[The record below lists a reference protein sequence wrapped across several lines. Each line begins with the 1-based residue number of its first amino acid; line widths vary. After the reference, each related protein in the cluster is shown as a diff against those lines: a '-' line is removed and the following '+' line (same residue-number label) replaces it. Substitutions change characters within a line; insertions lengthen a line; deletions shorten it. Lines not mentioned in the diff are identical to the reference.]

1 MDHSHHDR
9 TYKKS
14 RVQQELEQSVSR
26 KLISSL
32 LLGCLLF
39 CIAIAAVNAL
49 NQNARREDHLE
60 SVASTFHEVYNNT
73 SAFLLD
79 AGHTELFL
87 SELRNDQ
94 DNLRYLISH
103 YNVSALVEIQLI
115 LTDSKGNVRFT
126 TFSEGEMNLHRQ
138 EFNYIAVDN
147 ACHLMRTVYTTVYHF
162 RANSSEYVM
171 IHPLYRDGEY
181 QGAAAVY
188 LNENDWTKLFS
199 QYQYDAILTKS
210 NGDVITCSN
219 SSFLSQKNAN
229 KYLPADAAQY
239 VRVNGNRYLRSS
251 RSLENGTVLAYSFIY
266 SPTNYSYLFVGLLLI
281 VLLGLSWAAMFARI
295 MHAMTEQMVKSVDTL
310 VREIRIIRKEDPDH
324 IIEID
329 TGDEIEEI
337 ARQVNK
343 MVRSI
348 QELSQRNIALAE
360 VNNRMEMQN
369 LQAQINPHFIYN
381 TLDNIRYLIPTD
393 PQRAQQLIGRFIGI
407 LRYSINNTK
416 HNVPVKD
423 DLKYLQDYLVIQ
435 STRFG
440 ANFSYEIDIDDAC
453 MEFIIPKLLLQPLL
467 ENSIKYGF
475 QKKPR
480 IHIRVR
486 GWLGE
491 DALYFTVED
500 NGGGVDETMLEQL
513 RDILR
518 SDEVNI
524 EHNGLQNI
532 NRKGIR
538 YSVPWEECGCSVV
551 GEAENGAV
559 GEEKIAELQPDI
571 VITDITMPVKNGLEM
586 IADTREKFNYIAI
599 ILTGYSEFEY
609 AQQAIRNGVSDY
621 VLKPLDM
628 DEMRTALEKAV
639 RLAGDNQYLQ
649 KREDEAEAVRSRT
662 ALPPLSEDKVTDPL
676 VLRIVAYLKEN
687 YQSKITL
694 ADLQEQFHY
703 SERYINQ
710 KFQKEL
716 GTTVIDYLNRCRIQN
731 ALELIRKGKL
741 PISQI
746 GWECGIGEYKYFNHV
761 FKKYIGCSVREYQNT
776 LK

>member
-1 MDHSHHDR
+1 MDHIHHDR

-14 RVQQELEQSVSR
+14 RFQQELEQSVSR

-39 CIAIAAVNAL
+39 CIAIAVVNAL

-60 SVASTFHEVYNNT
+60 SVASTFHEVYDNT

-87 SELRNDQ
+87 SELRKDQ
-94 DNLRYLISH
+94 DNLRYLISQ

-115 LTDSKGNVRFT
+115 LTDPKGNVRFT

-138 EFNYIAVDN
+138 EFNGIAVDN
-147 ACHLMRTVYTTVYHF
+147 ACHLMRAVYTTVYHF

-199 QYQYDAILTKS
+199 QYQYDAILTKP
-210 NGDVITCSN
+210 NGDVIACSN

-266 SPTNYSYLFVGLLLI
+266 SPTNYSYLLVGLLLI

-416 HNVPVKD
+416 HNVTVKD

-440 ANFSYEIDIDDAC
+440 ANFSYEIDIDDSC

-475 QKKPR
+475 QKKPC

-486 GWLGE
+486 GRLGE

-532 NRKGIR
+532 NRRIWLGYGGDSGLTID
-538 YSVPWEECGCSVV
+538 STE
-551 GEAENGAV
+551 GEGF
-559 GEEKIAELQPDI
+559 
-571 VITDITMPVKNGLEM
+571 TVK
-586 IADTREKFNYIAI
+586 
-599 ILTGYSEFEY
+599 
-609 AQQAIRNGVSDY
+609 
-621 VLKPLDM
+621 LKL
-628 DEMRTALEKAV
+628 
-639 RLAGDNQYLQ
+639 RLG
-649 KREDEAEAVRSRT
+649 
-662 ALPPLSEDKVTDPL
+662 
-676 VLRIVAYLKEN
+676 
-687 YQSKITL
+687 
-694 ADLQEQFHY
+694 
-703 SERYINQ
+703 
-710 KFQKEL
+710 
-716 GTTVIDYLNRCRIQN
+716 GM
-731 ALELIRKGKL
+731 
-741 PISQI
+741 
-746 GWECGIGEYKYFNHV
+746 
-761 FKKYIGCSVREYQNT
+761 
-776 LK
+776 

>member
-1 MDHSHHDR
+1 MDHRHRDR

-14 RVQQELEQSVSR
+14 RFQQELEQSVSR

-39 CIAIAAVNAL
+39 CIAIAVVNAL

-60 SVASTFHEVYNNT
+60 SVASTFHEVYDNT

-87 SELRNDQ
+87 SELRKDQ

-126 TFSEGEMNLHRQ
+126 TFPEGEMNLHRQ
-138 EFNYIAVDN
+138 EFNGIAVDN
-147 ACHLMRTVYTTVYHF
+147 ACHLMRAVYTTVYHF

-199 QYQYDAILTKS
+199 QYQYDAILTKP
-210 NGDVITCSN
+210 NGDVIACSN

-239 VRVNGNRYLRSS
+239 MRVNGNRYLRSS

-281 VLLGLSWAAMFARI
+281 VLLGLSWAAMFVRI

-329 TGDEIEEI
+329 TGDEIDEI

-475 QKKPR
+475 QKKPC

-486 GWLGE
+486 GWLEE

-532 NRKGIR
+532 NRRIWLGYGGDSGLTID
-538 YSVPWEECGCSVV
+538 STE
-551 GEAENGAV
+551 GEGF
-559 GEEKIAELQPDI
+559 
-571 VITDITMPVKNGLEM
+571 TVK
-586 IADTREKFNYIAI
+586 
-599 ILTGYSEFEY
+599 
-609 AQQAIRNGVSDY
+609 
-621 VLKPLDM
+621 LKL
-628 DEMRTALEKAV
+628 
-639 RLAGDNQYLQ
+639 RLG
-649 KREDEAEAVRSRT
+649 
-662 ALPPLSEDKVTDPL
+662 
-676 VLRIVAYLKEN
+676 
-687 YQSKITL
+687 
-694 ADLQEQFHY
+694 
-703 SERYINQ
+703 
-710 KFQKEL
+710 
-716 GTTVIDYLNRCRIQN
+716 GM
-731 ALELIRKGKL
+731 
-741 PISQI
+741 
-746 GWECGIGEYKYFNHV
+746 
-761 FKKYIGCSVREYQNT
+761 
-776 LK
+776 

>member
-14 RVQQELEQSVSR
+14 RFQQELEQSVSR

-39 CIAIAAVNAL
+39 CIAIAVVNAL

-60 SVASTFHEVYNNT
+60 SVTSTFHEVYNNT

-79 AGHTELFL
+79 TGHTELFL
-87 SELRNDQ
+87 SELRKDQ

-115 LTDSKGNVRFT
+115 LTDSEGNVRFT

-138 EFNYIAVDN
+138 EFNCIAVDN
-147 ACHLMRTVYTTVYHF
+147 ACHLMRAVYTTVYHF

-210 NGDVITCSN
+210 NGDVIACSN

-266 SPTNYSYLFVGLLLI
+266 SPTNYSYLLVGLLLI

-310 VREIRIIRKEDPDH
+310 VRQIRIIRKEDPDH

-475 QKKPR
+475 QKKPC

-486 GWLGE
+486 GWLEE

-532 NRKGIR
+532 NRRIWLGYGGDSGLTID
-538 YSVPWEECGCSVV
+538 STE
-551 GEAENGAV
+551 GEGF
-559 GEEKIAELQPDI
+559 
-571 VITDITMPVKNGLEM
+571 TVK
-586 IADTREKFNYIAI
+586 
-599 ILTGYSEFEY
+599 
-609 AQQAIRNGVSDY
+609 
-621 VLKPLDM
+621 LKL
-628 DEMRTALEKAV
+628 
-639 RLAGDNQYLQ
+639 RLG
-649 KREDEAEAVRSRT
+649 
-662 ALPPLSEDKVTDPL
+662 
-676 VLRIVAYLKEN
+676 
-687 YQSKITL
+687 
-694 ADLQEQFHY
+694 
-703 SERYINQ
+703 
-710 KFQKEL
+710 
-716 GTTVIDYLNRCRIQN
+716 GM
-731 ALELIRKGKL
+731 
-741 PISQI
+741 
-746 GWECGIGEYKYFNHV
+746 
-761 FKKYIGCSVREYQNT
+761 
-776 LK
+776 

>member
-1 MDHSHHDR
+1 MDHRHRDR

-14 RVQQELEQSVSR
+14 RFQQELEQSVSR

-39 CIAIAAVNAL
+39 CIAIAVVNAL

-60 SVASTFHEVYNNT
+60 SVASTFHEVYDNT

-87 SELRNDQ
+87 SELRKDQ

-138 EFNYIAVDN
+138 EFNGIAVDN
-147 ACHLMRTVYTTVYHF
+147 ACHLMRAVYTTVYHF

-199 QYQYDAILTKS
+199 QYQYDAILTKP
-210 NGDVITCSN
+210 NGDVIACSN

-239 VRVNGNRYLRSS
+239 MRVNGNRYLRSS

-416 HNVPVKD
+416 HNVTVKD

-475 QKKPR
+475 QKKPC

-486 GWLGE
+486 GWLEE

-532 NRKGIR
+532 NRRIWLGYGGDSGLTID
-538 YSVPWEECGCSVV
+538 STE
-551 GEAENGAV
+551 GEGF
-559 GEEKIAELQPDI
+559 
-571 VITDITMPVKNGLEM
+571 TVK
-586 IADTREKFNYIAI
+586 
-599 ILTGYSEFEY
+599 
-609 AQQAIRNGVSDY
+609 
-621 VLKPLDM
+621 LKL
-628 DEMRTALEKAV
+628 
-639 RLAGDNQYLQ
+639 RLG
-649 KREDEAEAVRSRT
+649 
-662 ALPPLSEDKVTDPL
+662 
-676 VLRIVAYLKEN
+676 
-687 YQSKITL
+687 
-694 ADLQEQFHY
+694 
-703 SERYINQ
+703 
-710 KFQKEL
+710 
-716 GTTVIDYLNRCRIQN
+716 GM
-731 ALELIRKGKL
+731 
-741 PISQI
+741 
-746 GWECGIGEYKYFNHV
+746 
-761 FKKYIGCSVREYQNT
+761 
-776 LK
+776 

>member
-1 MDHSHHDR
+1 M
-9 TYKKS
+9 
-14 RVQQELEQSVSR
+14 
-26 KLISSL
+26 
-32 LLGCLLF
+32 
-39 CIAIAAVNAL
+39 NAL

-60 SVASTFHEVYNNT
+60 SVAATFHEVYNNT

-87 SELRNDQ
+87 SELRNNQ
-94 DNLRYLISH
+94 DNLRYLISQ
-103 YNVSALVEIQLI
+103 YNVSAPVEIQLI
-115 LTDSKGNVRFT
+115 LTDSEGNVRFT

-138 EFNYIAVDN
+138 EFNSIAVDN

-210 NGDVITCSN
+210 NGDVIACS
-219 SSFLSQKNAN
+219 SFSFLSQKNAN

-239 VRVNGNRYLRSS
+239 MRVNGNRYLRSS

-329 TGDEIEEI
+329 TCDEIEEI
-337 ARQVNK
+337 AHQVNK

-513 RDILR
+513 RDTLR

-532 NRKGIR
+532 NRRIWLGYGGDSGLTID
-538 YSVPWEECGCSVV
+538 STE
-551 GEAENGAV
+551 GEGF
-559 GEEKIAELQPDI
+559 
-571 VITDITMPVKNGLEM
+571 TVK
-586 IADTREKFNYIAI
+586 
-599 ILTGYSEFEY
+599 
-609 AQQAIRNGVSDY
+609 
-621 VLKPLDM
+621 LKL
-628 DEMRTALEKAV
+628 
-639 RLAGDNQYLQ
+639 RLG
-649 KREDEAEAVRSRT
+649 
-662 ALPPLSEDKVTDPL
+662 
-676 VLRIVAYLKEN
+676 
-687 YQSKITL
+687 
-694 ADLQEQFHY
+694 
-703 SERYINQ
+703 
-710 KFQKEL
+710 
-716 GTTVIDYLNRCRIQN
+716 GM
-731 ALELIRKGKL
+731 
-741 PISQI
+741 
-746 GWECGIGEYKYFNHV
+746 
-761 FKKYIGCSVREYQNT
+761 
-776 LK
+776 

>member
-1 MDHSHHDR
+1 MDHRHRDR

-14 RVQQELEQSVSR
+14 RFQQELEQSVSR

-39 CIAIAAVNAL
+39 CIAIAVVNAL

-87 SELRNDQ
+87 SELRKDQ

-115 LTDSKGNVRFT
+115 LTDSEGNVRFT
-126 TFSEGEMNLHRQ
+126 TFPEGEMNLHRQ
-138 EFNYIAVDN
+138 EFNGIAVDN
-147 ACHLMRTVYTTVYHF
+147 ACHLMRAVYTTVYHF

-188 LNENDWTKLFS
+188 LNENGWTKLFS

-210 NGDVITCSN
+210 NGDVIACSN

-266 SPTNYSYLFVGLLLI
+266 SPTNYSYLLVGLLLI

-310 VREIRIIRKEDPDH
+310 VREIRVIRKEDPDH

-416 HNVPVKD
+416 HNVTVKD

-475 QKKPR
+475 QKKPC

-491 DALYFTVED
+491 DALYFTGED
-500 NGGGVDETMLEQL
+500 NGGGVDETMLEHL

-532 NRKGIR
+532 NRRIWLGYGGDSGLTID
-538 YSVPWEECGCSVV
+538 STE
-551 GEAENGAV
+551 GEGF
-559 GEEKIAELQPDI
+559 
-571 VITDITMPVKNGLEM
+571 TVK
-586 IADTREKFNYIAI
+586 
-599 ILTGYSEFEY
+599 
-609 AQQAIRNGVSDY
+609 
-621 VLKPLDM
+621 LKL
-628 DEMRTALEKAV
+628 
-639 RLAGDNQYLQ
+639 RLG
-649 KREDEAEAVRSRT
+649 
-662 ALPPLSEDKVTDPL
+662 
-676 VLRIVAYLKEN
+676 
-687 YQSKITL
+687 
-694 ADLQEQFHY
+694 
-703 SERYINQ
+703 
-710 KFQKEL
+710 
-716 GTTVIDYLNRCRIQN
+716 GM
-731 ALELIRKGKL
+731 
-741 PISQI
+741 
-746 GWECGIGEYKYFNHV
+746 
-761 FKKYIGCSVREYQNT
+761 
-776 LK
+776 

>member
-1 MDHSHHDR
+1 MDHSHRDR

-14 RVQQELEQSVSR
+14 RFQQELEQSVSR

-39 CIAIAAVNAL
+39 CIAIAVVNAL

-87 SELRNDQ
+87 SELRKDQ
-94 DNLRYLISH
+94 DSLRYLISQ

-138 EFNYIAVDN
+138 EFNGIAVDN
-147 ACHLMRTVYTTVYHF
+147 ACHLMRAVYTTVYHF

-281 VLLGLSWAAMFARI
+281 VLLGLSWAAMFVRI

-310 VREIRIIRKEDPDH
+310 VREIRIIRKEDPNH

-416 HNVPVKD
+416 HNVTVKD

-480 IHIRVR
+480 IHIRVW

-532 NRKGIR
+532 NRRIWLGYGGDSGLTID
-538 YSVPWEECGCSVV
+538 SAE
-551 GEAENGAV
+551 GEGF
-559 GEEKIAELQPDI
+559 
-571 VITDITMPVKNGLEM
+571 TVK
-586 IADTREKFNYIAI
+586 
-599 ILTGYSEFEY
+599 
-609 AQQAIRNGVSDY
+609 
-621 VLKPLDM
+621 LKL
-628 DEMRTALEKAV
+628 
-639 RLAGDNQYLQ
+639 RLG
-649 KREDEAEAVRSRT
+649 
-662 ALPPLSEDKVTDPL
+662 
-676 VLRIVAYLKEN
+676 
-687 YQSKITL
+687 
-694 ADLQEQFHY
+694 
-703 SERYINQ
+703 
-710 KFQKEL
+710 
-716 GTTVIDYLNRCRIQN
+716 GM
-731 ALELIRKGKL
+731 
-741 PISQI
+741 
-746 GWECGIGEYKYFNHV
+746 
-761 FKKYIGCSVREYQNT
+761 
-776 LK
+776 

>member
-1 MDHSHHDR
+1 MDHRHHDR

-14 RVQQELEQSVSR
+14 RFQQELEQSVSR

-39 CIAIAAVNAL
+39 CIAIAVVNAL

-60 SVASTFHEVYNNT
+60 SVTSTFHEVYNNT

-79 AGHTELFL
+79 TGHTELFL
-87 SELRNDQ
+87 SELRKDQ

-115 LTDSKGNVRFT
+115 LTDSEGNVRFT

-138 EFNYIAVDN
+138 EFNCIAVDN
-147 ACHLMRTVYTTVYHF
+147 ACHLMRAVYTTVYHF

-199 QYQYDAILTKS
+199 QYQYDAILTKP
-210 NGDVITCSN
+210 NGDVIACSN

-475 QKKPR
+475 QKKPC

-486 GWLGE
+486 GWLEE

-532 NRKGIR
+532 NRRIWLGYGGDSGLTID
-538 YSVPWEECGCSVV
+538 STE
-551 GEAENGAV
+551 GEGF
-559 GEEKIAELQPDI
+559 
-571 VITDITMPVKNGLEM
+571 TVK
-586 IADTREKFNYIAI
+586 
-599 ILTGYSEFEY
+599 
-609 AQQAIRNGVSDY
+609 
-621 VLKPLDM
+621 LKL
-628 DEMRTALEKAV
+628 
-639 RLAGDNQYLQ
+639 RLG
-649 KREDEAEAVRSRT
+649 
-662 ALPPLSEDKVTDPL
+662 
-676 VLRIVAYLKEN
+676 
-687 YQSKITL
+687 
-694 ADLQEQFHY
+694 
-703 SERYINQ
+703 
-710 KFQKEL
+710 
-716 GTTVIDYLNRCRIQN
+716 GM
-731 ALELIRKGKL
+731 
-741 PISQI
+741 
-746 GWECGIGEYKYFNHV
+746 
-761 FKKYIGCSVREYQNT
+761 
-776 LK
+776 

>member
-1 MDHSHHDR
+1 MDHRHRDR

-14 RVQQELEQSVSR
+14 RFQQELEQSVSR

-39 CIAIAAVNAL
+39 CIAIAVVNAL

-60 SVASTFHEVYNNT
+60 SVASTFHEVYDNT

-87 SELRNDQ
+87 SELRKDQ

-138 EFNYIAVDN
+138 EFNCIAVDN

-181 QGAAAVY
+181 QGAVAVY

-266 SPTNYSYLFVGLLLI
+266 SPTNYSYLLVGLLLI

-310 VREIRIIRKEDPDH
+310 VREIRVIRKEDPDH

-337 ARQVNK
+337 AR
-343 MVRSI
+343 
-348 QELSQRNIALAE
+348 
-360 VNNRMEMQN
+360 
-369 LQAQINPHFIYN
+369 H
-381 TLDNIRYLIPTD
+381 
-393 PQRAQQLIGRFIGI
+393 
-407 LRYSINNTK
+407 
-416 HNVPVKD
+416 
-423 DLKYLQDYLVIQ
+423 
-435 STRFG
+435 
-440 ANFSYEIDIDDAC
+440 
-453 MEFIIPKLLLQPLL
+453 LLL
-467 ENSIKYGF
+467 
-475 QKKPR
+475 
-480 IHIRVR
+480 
-486 GWLGE
+486 
-491 DALYFTVED
+491 A
-500 NGGGVDETMLEQL
+500 
-513 RDILR
+513 
-518 SDEVNI
+518 
-524 EHNGLQNI
+524 
-532 NRKGIR
+532 
-538 YSVPWEECGCSVV
+538 
-551 GEAENGAV
+551 
-559 GEEKIAELQPDI
+559 
-571 VITDITMPVKNGLEM
+571 
-586 IADTREKFNYIAI
+586 
-599 ILTGYSEFEY
+599 
-609 AQQAIRNGVSDY
+609 
-621 VLKPLDM
+621 
-628 DEMRTALEKAV
+628 
-639 RLAGDNQYLQ
+639 
-649 KREDEAEAVRSRT
+649 
-662 ALPPLSEDKVTDPL
+662 
-676 VLRIVAYLKEN
+676 
-687 YQSKITL
+687 
-694 ADLQEQFHY
+694 
-703 SERYINQ
+703 
-710 KFQKEL
+710 
-716 GTTVIDYLNRCRIQN
+716 
-731 ALELIRKGKL
+731 
-741 PISQI
+741 
-746 GWECGIGEYKYFNHV
+746 
-761 FKKYIGCSVREYQNT
+761 
-776 LK
+776 

>member
-1 MDHSHHDR
+1 MDHRHHDR

-14 RVQQELEQSVSR
+14 RFQQELEQSVSR

-39 CIAIAAVNAL
+39 CIAIAVVNAL

-87 SELRNDQ
+87 SELRKDQ

-115 LTDSKGNVRFT
+115 LTDSEGNVRFT

-138 EFNYIAVDN
+138 EFNGIAVDN
-147 ACHLMRTVYTTVYHF
+147 ACHLMRAVYTTVYHF

-266 SPTNYSYLFVGLLLI
+266 SPTNYSYLLVGLLLI

-310 VREIRIIRKEDPDH
+310 VRQIRIIRKEDPDH

-475 QKKPR
+475 QKKPC

-486 GWLGE
+486 GWLEE

-532 NRKGIR
+532 NRRIWLGYGGDSGLTID
-538 YSVPWEECGCSVV
+538 STE
-551 GEAENGAV
+551 GEGF
-559 GEEKIAELQPDI
+559 
-571 VITDITMPVKNGLEM
+571 TVK
-586 IADTREKFNYIAI
+586 
-599 ILTGYSEFEY
+599 
-609 AQQAIRNGVSDY
+609 
-621 VLKPLDM
+621 LKL
-628 DEMRTALEKAV
+628 
-639 RLAGDNQYLQ
+639 RLG
-649 KREDEAEAVRSRT
+649 
-662 ALPPLSEDKVTDPL
+662 
-676 VLRIVAYLKEN
+676 
-687 YQSKITL
+687 
-694 ADLQEQFHY
+694 
-703 SERYINQ
+703 
-710 KFQKEL
+710 
-716 GTTVIDYLNRCRIQN
+716 GM
-731 ALELIRKGKL
+731 
-741 PISQI
+741 
-746 GWECGIGEYKYFNHV
+746 
-761 FKKYIGCSVREYQNT
+761 
-776 LK
+776 

>member
-1 MDHSHHDR
+1 MDHIHHDR

-14 RVQQELEQSVSR
+14 RFQQELEQSVSR

-39 CIAIAAVNAL
+39 CIAIAVVNAL

-87 SELRNDQ
+87 SELRKDQ
-94 DNLRYLISH
+94 DNLRYLISQ

-115 LTDSKGNVRFT
+115 LTDPKGNVRFT

-138 EFNYIAVDN
+138 EFNCIAVDN
-147 ACHLMRTVYTTVYHF
+147 ACHLMRAVYTTVYHF

-199 QYQYDAILTKS
+199 QYQYDAILTKP
-210 NGDVITCSN
+210 NGDVIACSN

-416 HNVPVKD
+416 HNVTVKD

-440 ANFSYEIDIDDAC
+440 ANFSYEIDIDDSC

-475 QKKPR
+475 QKKPC

-486 GWLGE
+486 GRLGE
-491 DALYFTVED
+491 EALYFTVED

-532 NRKGIR
+532 NRRIWLGYGGDSGLTID
-538 YSVPWEECGCSVV
+538 STE
-551 GEAENGAV
+551 GEGF
-559 GEEKIAELQPDI
+559 
-571 VITDITMPVKNGLEM
+571 TVK
-586 IADTREKFNYIAI
+586 
-599 ILTGYSEFEY
+599 
-609 AQQAIRNGVSDY
+609 
-621 VLKPLDM
+621 LKL
-628 DEMRTALEKAV
+628 
-639 RLAGDNQYLQ
+639 RLG
-649 KREDEAEAVRSRT
+649 
-662 ALPPLSEDKVTDPL
+662 
-676 VLRIVAYLKEN
+676 
-687 YQSKITL
+687 
-694 ADLQEQFHY
+694 
-703 SERYINQ
+703 
-710 KFQKEL
+710 
-716 GTTVIDYLNRCRIQN
+716 GM
-731 ALELIRKGKL
+731 
-741 PISQI
+741 
-746 GWECGIGEYKYFNHV
+746 
-761 FKKYIGCSVREYQNT
+761 
-776 LK
+776 

>member
-14 RVQQELEQSVSR
+14 RFQQELEQSVSR

-39 CIAIAAVNAL
+39 CIAIAVVNAL

-87 SELRNDQ
+87 SELRKDQ

-115 LTDSKGNVRFT
+115 LTDSRGNVRFT

-138 EFNYIAVDN
+138 EFNGIAVDN
-147 ACHLMRTVYTTVYHF
+147 ACHLMRAVYTTVYHF

-199 QYQYDAILTKS
+199 QYQYDAILTKP
-210 NGDVITCSN
+210 NGDVIACSN

-266 SPTNYSYLFVGLLLI
+266 SPTNYSYLLVGLLLI

-416 HNVPVKD
+416 HNVPVKG

-475 QKKPR
+475 QKKPC

-486 GWLGE
+486 GWLEE

-532 NRKGIR
+532 NRRIWLGYGGDSGLTID
-538 YSVPWEECGCSVV
+538 STE
-551 GEAENGAV
+551 GEGF
-559 GEEKIAELQPDI
+559 
-571 VITDITMPVKNGLEM
+571 TVK
-586 IADTREKFNYIAI
+586 
-599 ILTGYSEFEY
+599 
-609 AQQAIRNGVSDY
+609 
-621 VLKPLDM
+621 LKL
-628 DEMRTALEKAV
+628 
-639 RLAGDNQYLQ
+639 RLG
-649 KREDEAEAVRSRT
+649 
-662 ALPPLSEDKVTDPL
+662 
-676 VLRIVAYLKEN
+676 
-687 YQSKITL
+687 
-694 ADLQEQFHY
+694 
-703 SERYINQ
+703 
-710 KFQKEL
+710 
-716 GTTVIDYLNRCRIQN
+716 GM
-731 ALELIRKGKL
+731 
-741 PISQI
+741 
-746 GWECGIGEYKYFNHV
+746 
-761 FKKYIGCSVREYQNT
+761 
-776 LK
+776 

>member
-1 MDHSHHDR
+1 MDHSHRDR

-14 RVQQELEQSVSR
+14 RFQQELEQSVSR

-39 CIAIAAVNAL
+39 CIAIAVVNAL

-60 SVASTFHEVYNNT
+60 SVASTFHEVYDNT

-87 SELRNDQ
+87 SELRKDQ

-115 LTDSKGNVRFT
+115 LTDSEGNVRFT

-138 EFNYIAVDN
+138 EFNGIAVDN
-147 ACHLMRTVYTTVYHF
+147 ACHLMRAVYTTVYHF

-188 LNENDWTKLFS
+188 LNENDWTKLFG
-199 QYQYDAILTKS
+199 QYQYDAILTKP
-210 NGDVITCSN
+210 NGDVIACSN

-310 VREIRIIRKEDPDH
+310 VRQIRIIRKEDPDH

-475 QKKPR
+475 QKKPC

-486 GWLGE
+486 GWLEE

-532 NRKGIR
+532 NRRIWLGYGGDSGLTID
-538 YSVPWEECGCSVV
+538 STE
-551 GEAENGAV
+551 GEGF
-559 GEEKIAELQPDI
+559 
-571 VITDITMPVKNGLEM
+571 TVK
-586 IADTREKFNYIAI
+586 
-599 ILTGYSEFEY
+599 
-609 AQQAIRNGVSDY
+609 
-621 VLKPLDM
+621 LKL
-628 DEMRTALEKAV
+628 
-639 RLAGDNQYLQ
+639 RLG
-649 KREDEAEAVRSRT
+649 
-662 ALPPLSEDKVTDPL
+662 
-676 VLRIVAYLKEN
+676 
-687 YQSKITL
+687 
-694 ADLQEQFHY
+694 
-703 SERYINQ
+703 
-710 KFQKEL
+710 
-716 GTTVIDYLNRCRIQN
+716 GM
-731 ALELIRKGKL
+731 
-741 PISQI
+741 
-746 GWECGIGEYKYFNHV
+746 
-761 FKKYIGCSVREYQNT
+761 
-776 LK
+776 

>member
-1 MDHSHHDR
+1 MDHSHRDR

-14 RVQQELEQSVSR
+14 RFQQELEQSVSR

-39 CIAIAAVNAL
+39 CIAIAVVNAL

-87 SELRNDQ
+87 SELRKDQ

-115 LTDSKGNVRFT
+115 LTDSEGNVRFT

-138 EFNYIAVDN
+138 EFNGIAVDN
-147 ACHLMRTVYTTVYHF
+147 ACHLMRAVYTTVYHF

-266 SPTNYSYLFVGLLLI
+266 SPTNYSYLLVGLLLI

-310 VREIRIIRKEDPDH
+310 VRQIRIIRKEDPDH

-475 QKKPR
+475 QKKPC

-486 GWLGE
+486 SWLGK

-532 NRKGIR
+532 NRRIWLGYGGDSGLTID
-538 YSVPWEECGCSVV
+538 STE
-551 GEAENGAV
+551 GEGF
-559 GEEKIAELQPDI
+559 
-571 VITDITMPVKNGLEM
+571 TVK
-586 IADTREKFNYIAI
+586 
-599 ILTGYSEFEY
+599 
-609 AQQAIRNGVSDY
+609 
-621 VLKPLDM
+621 LKL
-628 DEMRTALEKAV
+628 
-639 RLAGDNQYLQ
+639 RLG
-649 KREDEAEAVRSRT
+649 
-662 ALPPLSEDKVTDPL
+662 
-676 VLRIVAYLKEN
+676 
-687 YQSKITL
+687 
-694 ADLQEQFHY
+694 
-703 SERYINQ
+703 
-710 KFQKEL
+710 
-716 GTTVIDYLNRCRIQN
+716 GM
-731 ALELIRKGKL
+731 
-741 PISQI
+741 
-746 GWECGIGEYKYFNHV
+746 
-761 FKKYIGCSVREYQNT
+761 
-776 LK
+776 

>member
-1 MDHSHHDR
+1 MDHRHRDR

-14 RVQQELEQSVSR
+14 RFQQELEQSVSR

-39 CIAIAAVNAL
+39 CIAIAVVNAL

-60 SVASTFHEVYNNT
+60 SVASTFHEVYDNT

-87 SELRNDQ
+87 SELRKDQ

-126 TFSEGEMNLHRQ
+126 TFPEGEMNLHRQ
-138 EFNYIAVDN
+138 EFNGIAVDN
-147 ACHLMRTVYTTVYHF
+147 ACHLMRAVYTTVYHF

-199 QYQYDAILTKS
+199 QYQYDAILTKP
-210 NGDVITCSN
+210 NGDVIACSN

-239 VRVNGNRYLRSS
+239 MRVNGNRYLRSS

-329 TGDEIEEI
+329 TGDEIDEI

-475 QKKPR
+475 QKKPC
-480 IHIRVR
+480 IRVR
-486 GWLGE
+486 GWLEE

-532 NRKGIR
+532 NRRIWLGYGGDSGLTID
-538 YSVPWEECGCSVV
+538 STE
-551 GEAENGAV
+551 GEGF
-559 GEEKIAELQPDI
+559 
-571 VITDITMPVKNGLEM
+571 TVK
-586 IADTREKFNYIAI
+586 
-599 ILTGYSEFEY
+599 
-609 AQQAIRNGVSDY
+609 
-621 VLKPLDM
+621 LKL
-628 DEMRTALEKAV
+628 
-639 RLAGDNQYLQ
+639 RLG
-649 KREDEAEAVRSRT
+649 
-662 ALPPLSEDKVTDPL
+662 
-676 VLRIVAYLKEN
+676 
-687 YQSKITL
+687 
-694 ADLQEQFHY
+694 
-703 SERYINQ
+703 
-710 KFQKEL
+710 
-716 GTTVIDYLNRCRIQN
+716 GM
-731 ALELIRKGKL
+731 
-741 PISQI
+741 
-746 GWECGIGEYKYFNHV
+746 
-761 FKKYIGCSVREYQNT
+761 
-776 LK
+776 

>member
-1 MDHSHHDR
+1 MDHSHRDR

-14 RVQQELEQSVSR
+14 RFQQELEQSVSR

-39 CIAIAAVNAL
+39 CIAIAVVNAL

-60 SVASTFHEVYNNT
+60 SVTSTFHEVYNNT

-87 SELRNDQ
+87 SELRKDQ

-115 LTDSKGNVRFT
+115 LTDSEGNVRFT

-138 EFNYIAVDN
+138 EFNGIAVDN
-147 ACHLMRTVYTTVYHF
+147 ACHLMRAVYTTVYHF

-210 NGDVITCSN
+210 NGDVIACSN

-266 SPTNYSYLFVGLLLI
+266 SPTNYSYLLVGLLLI

-310 VREIRIIRKEDPDH
+310 VRQIRIIRKEDPDH

-416 HNVPVKD
+416 HNVTVKD

-475 QKKPR
+475 QKKPC

-486 GWLGE
+486 GWLEE

-532 NRKGIR
+532 NRRIWLGYGGDSGLTID
-538 YSVPWEECGCSVV
+538 STE
-551 GEAENGAV
+551 GEGF
-559 GEEKIAELQPDI
+559 
-571 VITDITMPVKNGLEM
+571 TVK
-586 IADTREKFNYIAI
+586 
-599 ILTGYSEFEY
+599 
-609 AQQAIRNGVSDY
+609 
-621 VLKPLDM
+621 LKL
-628 DEMRTALEKAV
+628 
-639 RLAGDNQYLQ
+639 RLG
-649 KREDEAEAVRSRT
+649 
-662 ALPPLSEDKVTDPL
+662 
-676 VLRIVAYLKEN
+676 
-687 YQSKITL
+687 
-694 ADLQEQFHY
+694 
-703 SERYINQ
+703 
-710 KFQKEL
+710 
-716 GTTVIDYLNRCRIQN
+716 GM
-731 ALELIRKGKL
+731 
-741 PISQI
+741 
-746 GWECGIGEYKYFNHV
+746 
-761 FKKYIGCSVREYQNT
+761 
-776 LK
+776 

>member
-1 MDHSHHDR
+1 MDHSHRDR

-14 RVQQELEQSVSR
+14 RFQQELEQSVSR

-49 NQNARREDHLE
+49 SQNARREDHLE

-138 EFNYIAVDN
+138 EFNGIAVDN
-147 ACHLMRTVYTTVYHF
+147 ACHLMRAVYTTVYHF

-188 LNENDWTKLFS
+188 LNENDWTKLFG

-210 NGDVITCSN
+210 NGDVIACSN

-239 VRVNGNRYLRSS
+239 MRVNGNRYLRSS

-329 TGDEIEEI
+329 TGDEIDEI

-475 QKKPR
+475 QKKPC

-486 GWLGE
+486 GWLEE

-532 NRKGIR
+532 NRRIWLGYGGDSGLTID
-538 YSVPWEECGCSVV
+538 STE
-551 GEAENGAV
+551 GEGF
-559 GEEKIAELQPDI
+559 
-571 VITDITMPVKNGLEM
+571 TVK
-586 IADTREKFNYIAI
+586 
-599 ILTGYSEFEY
+599 
-609 AQQAIRNGVSDY
+609 
-621 VLKPLDM
+621 LKL
-628 DEMRTALEKAV
+628 
-639 RLAGDNQYLQ
+639 RLG
-649 KREDEAEAVRSRT
+649 
-662 ALPPLSEDKVTDPL
+662 
-676 VLRIVAYLKEN
+676 
-687 YQSKITL
+687 
-694 ADLQEQFHY
+694 
-703 SERYINQ
+703 
-710 KFQKEL
+710 
-716 GTTVIDYLNRCRIQN
+716 GM
-731 ALELIRKGKL
+731 
-741 PISQI
+741 
-746 GWECGIGEYKYFNHV
+746 
-761 FKKYIGCSVREYQNT
+761 
-776 LK
+776 

>member
-1 MDHSHHDR
+1 MDHSHRDR

-14 RVQQELEQSVSR
+14 RFQQELEQSVSR

-39 CIAIAAVNAL
+39 CIAIAVVNAL

-60 SVASTFHEVYNNT
+60 SVASTFHEVYNST

-115 LTDSKGNVRFT
+115 LTDSRGNVRFT

-138 EFNYIAVDN
+138 EFNGIAVDN
-147 ACHLMRTVYTTVYHF
+147 ACHLMRAVYTTVYHF

-281 VLLGLSWAAMFARI
+281 VLLGLSWAAMFVRI

-416 HNVPVKD
+416 HNVTVKD

-480 IHIRVR
+480 IHVRTR
-486 GWLGE
+486 GWLEE

-532 NRKGIR
+532 NRRIWLGYGGDSGLTID
-538 YSVPWEECGCSVV
+538 STE
-551 GEAENGAV
+551 GEGF
-559 GEEKIAELQPDI
+559 
-571 VITDITMPVKNGLEM
+571 TVK
-586 IADTREKFNYIAI
+586 
-599 ILTGYSEFEY
+599 
-609 AQQAIRNGVSDY
+609 
-621 VLKPLDM
+621 LKL
-628 DEMRTALEKAV
+628 
-639 RLAGDNQYLQ
+639 RLG
-649 KREDEAEAVRSRT
+649 
-662 ALPPLSEDKVTDPL
+662 
-676 VLRIVAYLKEN
+676 
-687 YQSKITL
+687 
-694 ADLQEQFHY
+694 
-703 SERYINQ
+703 
-710 KFQKEL
+710 
-716 GTTVIDYLNRCRIQN
+716 GM
-731 ALELIRKGKL
+731 
-741 PISQI
+741 
-746 GWECGIGEYKYFNHV
+746 
-761 FKKYIGCSVREYQNT
+761 
-776 LK
+776 

>member
-1 MDHSHHDR
+1 MDHRHRDR

-14 RVQQELEQSVSR
+14 RFQQELEQSVSR

-39 CIAIAAVNAL
+39 CIAIAVVNAL

-60 SVASTFHEVYNNT
+60 SVASTFHEVYDNT

-87 SELRNDQ
+87 SELRKDQ

-115 LTDSKGNVRFT
+115 LTDSEGNVRFT

-138 EFNYIAVDN
+138 EFNGIAVDN
-147 ACHLMRTVYTTVYHF
+147 ACHLMRAVYTTVYHF

-239 VRVNGNRYLRSS
+239 MRVNGNRYLRSS

-329 TGDEIEEI
+329 TGDEIDEI

-475 QKKPR
+475 QKKPC

-486 GWLGE
+486 GWLEE

-532 NRKGIR
+532 NRRIWLGYGGDSGLTID
-538 YSVPWEECGCSVV
+538 STE
-551 GEAENGAV
+551 GEGF
-559 GEEKIAELQPDI
+559 
-571 VITDITMPVKNGLEM
+571 TVK
-586 IADTREKFNYIAI
+586 
-599 ILTGYSEFEY
+599 
-609 AQQAIRNGVSDY
+609 
-621 VLKPLDM
+621 LKL
-628 DEMRTALEKAV
+628 
-639 RLAGDNQYLQ
+639 RLG
-649 KREDEAEAVRSRT
+649 
-662 ALPPLSEDKVTDPL
+662 
-676 VLRIVAYLKEN
+676 
-687 YQSKITL
+687 
-694 ADLQEQFHY
+694 
-703 SERYINQ
+703 
-710 KFQKEL
+710 
-716 GTTVIDYLNRCRIQN
+716 GM
-731 ALELIRKGKL
+731 
-741 PISQI
+741 
-746 GWECGIGEYKYFNHV
+746 
-761 FKKYIGCSVREYQNT
+761 
-776 LK
+776 

>member
-1 MDHSHHDR
+1 MDHRHRDR

-14 RVQQELEQSVSR
+14 RFQQELEQSVSR

-39 CIAIAAVNAL
+39 CIAIAVVNAL

-87 SELRNDQ
+87 SELRKDQ

-115 LTDSKGNVRFT
+115 LTDSEGNVRFT

-138 EFNYIAVDN
+138 EFNGIAVDN
-147 ACHLMRTVYTTVYHF
+147 ACHLMRAVYTTVYHF

-199 QYQYDAILTKS
+199 QYQYDAILTKP
-210 NGDVITCSN
+210 NGDVIACSN

-295 MHAMTEQMVKSVDTL
+295 MHAMSDQMVKSVDTL
-310 VREIRIIRKEDPDH
+310 VRQIRIIRKEDPDH

-416 HNVPVKD
+416 HNVTVKD

-475 QKKPR
+475 QKKPC

-486 GWLGE
+486 GWLEE

-532 NRKGIR
+532 NRRIWLGYGGDSGLTID
-538 YSVPWEECGCSVV
+538 STE
-551 GEAENGAV
+551 GEGF
-559 GEEKIAELQPDI
+559 
-571 VITDITMPVKNGLEM
+571 TVK
-586 IADTREKFNYIAI
+586 
-599 ILTGYSEFEY
+599 
-609 AQQAIRNGVSDY
+609 
-621 VLKPLDM
+621 LKL
-628 DEMRTALEKAV
+628 
-639 RLAGDNQYLQ
+639 RLG
-649 KREDEAEAVRSRT
+649 
-662 ALPPLSEDKVTDPL
+662 
-676 VLRIVAYLKEN
+676 
-687 YQSKITL
+687 
-694 ADLQEQFHY
+694 
-703 SERYINQ
+703 
-710 KFQKEL
+710 
-716 GTTVIDYLNRCRIQN
+716 GM
-731 ALELIRKGKL
+731 
-741 PISQI
+741 
-746 GWECGIGEYKYFNHV
+746 
-761 FKKYIGCSVREYQNT
+761 
-776 LK
+776 

>member
-1 MDHSHHDR
+1 MDHRHRDR

-14 RVQQELEQSVSR
+14 RFQQELEQSVSR

-39 CIAIAAVNAL
+39 CIAIAVVNAL

-87 SELRNDQ
+87 SELRKDQ

-138 EFNYIAVDN
+138 EFNGIAVDN
-147 ACHLMRTVYTTVYHF
+147 ACHLMRAVYTTVYHF

-266 SPTNYSYLFVGLLLI
+266 SPTNYSYLLVGLLLI

-416 HNVPVKD
+416 HNVTVKD

-440 ANFSYEIDIDDAC
+440 ANFSYEIDIDDSC

-475 QKKPR
+475 QKKPC

-486 GWLGE
+486 GRLGE

-500 NGGGVDETMLEQL
+500 NGGGVDETMLEHL

-532 NRKGIR
+532 NRRIWLGYGGDSGLTID
-538 YSVPWEECGCSVV
+538 STE
-551 GEAENGAV
+551 GEGF
-559 GEEKIAELQPDI
+559 
-571 VITDITMPVKNGLEM
+571 TVK
-586 IADTREKFNYIAI
+586 
-599 ILTGYSEFEY
+599 
-609 AQQAIRNGVSDY
+609 
-621 VLKPLDM
+621 LKL
-628 DEMRTALEKAV
+628 
-639 RLAGDNQYLQ
+639 RLG
-649 KREDEAEAVRSRT
+649 
-662 ALPPLSEDKVTDPL
+662 
-676 VLRIVAYLKEN
+676 
-687 YQSKITL
+687 
-694 ADLQEQFHY
+694 
-703 SERYINQ
+703 
-710 KFQKEL
+710 
-716 GTTVIDYLNRCRIQN
+716 GM
-731 ALELIRKGKL
+731 
-741 PISQI
+741 
-746 GWECGIGEYKYFNHV
+746 
-761 FKKYIGCSVREYQNT
+761 
-776 LK
+776 

>member
-1 MDHSHHDR
+1 MDHIHHDR

-14 RVQQELEQSVSR
+14 RFQQELEQSVSR

-39 CIAIAAVNAL
+39 CIAIAVVNAL

-87 SELRNDQ
+87 SELRKDQ

-115 LTDSKGNVRFT
+115 LTDSEGNVRFT

-138 EFNYIAVDN
+138 EFNCIAVDN
-147 ACHLMRTVYTTVYHF
+147 ACHLMRAVYTTVYHF

-210 NGDVITCSN
+210 NGDVIACSN

-266 SPTNYSYLFVGLLLI
+266 SPTNYSYLLVGLLLI

-310 VREIRIIRKEDPDH
+310 VRQIRIIRKEDPDH

-416 HNVPVKD
+416 HNVTVKD

-475 QKKPR
+475 QKKPC

-486 GWLGE
+486 GWLEE

-532 NRKGIR
+532 NRRIWLGYGGDSGLTID
-538 YSVPWEECGCSVV
+538 STE
-551 GEAENGAV
+551 GEGF
-559 GEEKIAELQPDI
+559 
-571 VITDITMPVKNGLEM
+571 TVK
-586 IADTREKFNYIAI
+586 
-599 ILTGYSEFEY
+599 
-609 AQQAIRNGVSDY
+609 
-621 VLKPLDM
+621 LKL
-628 DEMRTALEKAV
+628 
-639 RLAGDNQYLQ
+639 RLG
-649 KREDEAEAVRSRT
+649 
-662 ALPPLSEDKVTDPL
+662 
-676 VLRIVAYLKEN
+676 
-687 YQSKITL
+687 
-694 ADLQEQFHY
+694 
-703 SERYINQ
+703 
-710 KFQKEL
+710 
-716 GTTVIDYLNRCRIQN
+716 GM
-731 ALELIRKGKL
+731 
-741 PISQI
+741 
-746 GWECGIGEYKYFNHV
+746 
-761 FKKYIGCSVREYQNT
+761 
-776 LK
+776 

>member
-1 MDHSHHDR
+1 MDHSHRDR

-14 RVQQELEQSVSR
+14 RFQQELEQSVSR

-39 CIAIAAVNAL
+39 CIAIAVVNAL

-87 SELRNDQ
+87 SELRKDQ

-115 LTDSKGNVRFT
+115 LTDSEGNVRFT

-138 EFNYIAVDN
+138 EFNGIAVDN
-147 ACHLMRTVYTTVYHF
+147 ACHLMRAVYTTVYHF

-210 NGDVITCSN
+210 NGDVIACSN

-266 SPTNYSYLFVGLLLI
+266 SPTNYSYLLVGLLLI
-281 VLLGLSWAAMFARI
+281 VLLGLSWAAMFVRI

-416 HNVPVKD
+416 HNVTVKD

-475 QKKPR
+475 QKKPC

-486 GWLGE
+486 GWLEE

-532 NRKGIR
+532 NRRIWLGYGGDSGLTID
-538 YSVPWEECGCSVV
+538 STE
-551 GEAENGAV
+551 GEGF
-559 GEEKIAELQPDI
+559 
-571 VITDITMPVKNGLEM
+571 TVK
-586 IADTREKFNYIAI
+586 
-599 ILTGYSEFEY
+599 
-609 AQQAIRNGVSDY
+609 
-621 VLKPLDM
+621 LKL
-628 DEMRTALEKAV
+628 
-639 RLAGDNQYLQ
+639 RLG
-649 KREDEAEAVRSRT
+649 
-662 ALPPLSEDKVTDPL
+662 
-676 VLRIVAYLKEN
+676 
-687 YQSKITL
+687 
-694 ADLQEQFHY
+694 
-703 SERYINQ
+703 
-710 KFQKEL
+710 
-716 GTTVIDYLNRCRIQN
+716 GM
-731 ALELIRKGKL
+731 
-741 PISQI
+741 
-746 GWECGIGEYKYFNHV
+746 
-761 FKKYIGCSVREYQNT
+761 
-776 LK
+776 

>member
-1 MDHSHHDR
+1 MDHRHHDR

-14 RVQQELEQSVSR
+14 RFQQELEQSVSR

-39 CIAIAAVNAL
+39 CIAIAVVNAL

-60 SVASTFHEVYNNT
+60 SVASTFHEVYNST

-87 SELRNDQ
+87 SELRKDQ

-115 LTDSKGNVRFT
+115 LTDSEGNVRFT

-138 EFNYIAVDN
+138 EFNGIAVDN
-147 ACHLMRTVYTTVYHF
+147 ACHLMRAVYTTVYHF

-199 QYQYDAILTKS
+199 QYQYDAILTKP
-210 NGDVITCSN
+210 NGDVIACSN

-266 SPTNYSYLFVGLLLI
+266 SPTNYSYLLVGLLLI

-310 VREIRIIRKEDPDH
+310 VRQIRIIRKEDPDH

-475 QKKPR
+475 QKKPC

-486 GWLGE
+486 GWLEE

-532 NRKGIR
+532 NRRIWLGYGGDSGLTID
-538 YSVPWEECGCSVV
+538 STE
-551 GEAENGAV
+551 GEGF
-559 GEEKIAELQPDI
+559 
-571 VITDITMPVKNGLEM
+571 TVK
-586 IADTREKFNYIAI
+586 
-599 ILTGYSEFEY
+599 
-609 AQQAIRNGVSDY
+609 
-621 VLKPLDM
+621 LKL
-628 DEMRTALEKAV
+628 
-639 RLAGDNQYLQ
+639 RLG
-649 KREDEAEAVRSRT
+649 
-662 ALPPLSEDKVTDPL
+662 
-676 VLRIVAYLKEN
+676 
-687 YQSKITL
+687 
-694 ADLQEQFHY
+694 
-703 SERYINQ
+703 
-710 KFQKEL
+710 
-716 GTTVIDYLNRCRIQN
+716 GM
-731 ALELIRKGKL
+731 
-741 PISQI
+741 
-746 GWECGIGEYKYFNHV
+746 
-761 FKKYIGCSVREYQNT
+761 
-776 LK
+776 

>member
-1 MDHSHHDR
+1 MDHRHRDR

-14 RVQQELEQSVSR
+14 RFQQELEQSVSR

-87 SELRNDQ
+87 SELRKDQ

-138 EFNYIAVDN
+138 EFNGIAVDN
-147 ACHLMRTVYTTVYHF
+147 ACHLMRAVYTTVYHF

-199 QYQYDAILTKS
+199 QYQYDAILTKP
-210 NGDVITCSN
+210 NGDVIACSN

-475 QKKPR
+475 QKKPC

-486 GWLGE
+486 GWLEE

-532 NRKGIR
+532 NRRIWLGYGGDSGLTID
-538 YSVPWEECGCSVV
+538 STE
-551 GEAENGAV
+551 GEGF
-559 GEEKIAELQPDI
+559 
-571 VITDITMPVKNGLEM
+571 TVK
-586 IADTREKFNYIAI
+586 
-599 ILTGYSEFEY
+599 
-609 AQQAIRNGVSDY
+609 
-621 VLKPLDM
+621 LKL
-628 DEMRTALEKAV
+628 
-639 RLAGDNQYLQ
+639 RLG
-649 KREDEAEAVRSRT
+649 
-662 ALPPLSEDKVTDPL
+662 
-676 VLRIVAYLKEN
+676 
-687 YQSKITL
+687 
-694 ADLQEQFHY
+694 
-703 SERYINQ
+703 
-710 KFQKEL
+710 
-716 GTTVIDYLNRCRIQN
+716 GM
-731 ALELIRKGKL
+731 
-741 PISQI
+741 
-746 GWECGIGEYKYFNHV
+746 
-761 FKKYIGCSVREYQNT
+761 
-776 LK
+776 

>member
-14 RVQQELEQSVSR
+14 RFQQELEQSVSR

-39 CIAIAAVNAL
+39 CIAIAVVNAL

-138 EFNYIAVDN
+138 EFNSIAVDN
-147 ACHLMRTVYTTVYHF
+147 ACHLMRAVYTTVYHF

-281 VLLGLSWAAMFARI
+281 VLLGLSWAAMFVRI

-337 ARQVNK
+337 AHQVNK

-475 QKKPR
+475 QKKPC
-480 IHIRVR
+480 IHIRVQ

-532 NRKGIR
+532 NRRIWLGYGGDSGLTID
-538 YSVPWEECGCSVV
+538 STE
-551 GEAENGAV
+551 GEGF
-559 GEEKIAELQPDI
+559 
-571 VITDITMPVKNGLEM
+571 TVK
-586 IADTREKFNYIAI
+586 
-599 ILTGYSEFEY
+599 
-609 AQQAIRNGVSDY
+609 
-621 VLKPLDM
+621 LKL
-628 DEMRTALEKAV
+628 
-639 RLAGDNQYLQ
+639 RLG
-649 KREDEAEAVRSRT
+649 
-662 ALPPLSEDKVTDPL
+662 
-676 VLRIVAYLKEN
+676 
-687 YQSKITL
+687 
-694 ADLQEQFHY
+694 
-703 SERYINQ
+703 
-710 KFQKEL
+710 
-716 GTTVIDYLNRCRIQN
+716 GM
-731 ALELIRKGKL
+731 
-741 PISQI
+741 
-746 GWECGIGEYKYFNHV
+746 
-761 FKKYIGCSVREYQNT
+761 
-776 LK
+776 

>member
-14 RVQQELEQSVSR
+14 RFQQELEQSVSR

-39 CIAIAAVNAL
+39 CIAIAVVNAL

-60 SVASTFHEVYNNT
+60 SVTSTFHEVYNNT

-79 AGHTELFL
+79 TGHTELFL
-87 SELRNDQ
+87 SELRKDQ

-115 LTDSKGNVRFT
+115 LTDSEGNVRFT

-138 EFNYIAVDN
+138 EFNCIAVDN
-147 ACHLMRTVYTTVYHF
+147 ACHLMRAVYTTVYHF

-199 QYQYDAILTKS
+199 QYQYDAILTKP
-210 NGDVITCSN
+210 NGDVIACSN

-266 SPTNYSYLFVGLLLI
+266 SPTNYSYLLVGLLLI

-475 QKKPR
+475 QKKPC

-486 GWLGE
+486 GWLEE

-532 NRKGIR
+532 NRRIWLGYGGDSGLTID
-538 YSVPWEECGCSVV
+538 STE
-551 GEAENGAV
+551 GEGF
-559 GEEKIAELQPDI
+559 
-571 VITDITMPVKNGLEM
+571 TVK
-586 IADTREKFNYIAI
+586 
-599 ILTGYSEFEY
+599 
-609 AQQAIRNGVSDY
+609 
-621 VLKPLDM
+621 LKL
-628 DEMRTALEKAV
+628 
-639 RLAGDNQYLQ
+639 RLG
-649 KREDEAEAVRSRT
+649 
-662 ALPPLSEDKVTDPL
+662 
-676 VLRIVAYLKEN
+676 
-687 YQSKITL
+687 
-694 ADLQEQFHY
+694 
-703 SERYINQ
+703 
-710 KFQKEL
+710 
-716 GTTVIDYLNRCRIQN
+716 GM
-731 ALELIRKGKL
+731 
-741 PISQI
+741 
-746 GWECGIGEYKYFNHV
+746 
-761 FKKYIGCSVREYQNT
+761 
-776 LK
+776 

>member
-1 MDHSHHDR
+1 MDHRHRDR

-14 RVQQELEQSVSR
+14 RFQQELEQSVSR

-39 CIAIAAVNAL
+39 CIAIAVVNAL

-87 SELRNDQ
+87 SELRKDQ

-115 LTDSKGNVRFT
+115 LTDSEGNVRFT
-126 TFSEGEMNLHRQ
+126 TFPEGEMNLHRQ
-138 EFNYIAVDN
+138 EFNGIAVDN
-147 ACHLMRTVYTTVYHF
+147 ACHLMRAVYTTVYHF

-188 LNENDWTKLFS
+188 LNENGWTKLFS

-210 NGDVITCSN
+210 NGDVIACSN

-266 SPTNYSYLFVGLLLI
+266 SPTNYSYLLVGLLLI

-310 VREIRIIRKEDPDH
+310 VRQIRIIRKEDPDH

-475 QKKPR
+475 QKKPC

-486 GWLGE
+486 GWLEE

-532 NRKGIR
+532 NRRIWLGYGGDSGLTID
-538 YSVPWEECGCSVV
+538 STE
-551 GEAENGAV
+551 GEGF
-559 GEEKIAELQPDI
+559 
-571 VITDITMPVKNGLEM
+571 TVK
-586 IADTREKFNYIAI
+586 
-599 ILTGYSEFEY
+599 
-609 AQQAIRNGVSDY
+609 
-621 VLKPLDM
+621 LKL
-628 DEMRTALEKAV
+628 
-639 RLAGDNQYLQ
+639 RLG
-649 KREDEAEAVRSRT
+649 
-662 ALPPLSEDKVTDPL
+662 
-676 VLRIVAYLKEN
+676 
-687 YQSKITL
+687 
-694 ADLQEQFHY
+694 
-703 SERYINQ
+703 
-710 KFQKEL
+710 
-716 GTTVIDYLNRCRIQN
+716 GM
-731 ALELIRKGKL
+731 
-741 PISQI
+741 
-746 GWECGIGEYKYFNHV
+746 
-761 FKKYIGCSVREYQNT
+761 
-776 LK
+776 